1 MDTGRASQV
10 MGEDSDLNVTQA
22 AIRLSPRQV
31 ECLNLTALGLSYA
44 EIAADLGISSRTV
57 DIGDASVRLKVR
69 RRVHAVA
76 CAIGMGLL
84 KTAPHSAH

>member
-1 MDTGRASQV
+1 MD
-10 MGEDSDLNVTQA
+10 EDSDLTLLRA

-31 ECLNLTALGLSYA
+31 ECLNLTALGLSSA

-57 DIGDASVRLKVR
+57 DQHIGDACVRLKVR

-76 CAIGMGLL
+76 CAIGLGLL
-84 KTAPHSAH
+84 KAVAQSAHSRPV

>member
-1 MDTGRASQV
+1 
-10 MGEDSDLNVTQA
+10 MGEDCNPDLTRA

-31 ECLNLTALGLSYA
+31 ECLNLTALGLSSA

-57 DIGDASVRLKVR
+57 DQHIGDACVRLKVR

-84 KTAPHSAH
+84 KTAYHSAH